1 MLDWSKRGE
10 EGQSAP
16 HSHINWEEEEEEEKA
31 MEGGVGEAPPHNLL
45 CAKKSM
51 ETGWWSE
58 EEEQRSGAS
67 AIGARESFEARGRGE
82 GGANPKIETH
92 DDVHERALVWFM
104 CCSSAG
110 NFMWPIYSGALSLL
124 RGS

>member
-67 AIGARESFEARGRGE
+67 AIGARESFEARGREEGE
-82 GGANPKIETH
+82 RVESKNRNTRRGTRESSGLVSALLVCKQFHVAN
-92 DDVHERALVWFM
+92 L
-104 CCSSAG
+104 
-110 NFMWPIYSGALSLL
+110 
-124 RGS
+124 